1 MTLESAQYF
10 PEVSRKTL
18 LITGGTGTLG
28 NAIID
33 HLQNYTIFEKIII
46 YSRDEQKQQIMAEK
60 YNKDSRLRFFIGDV
74 RDKNRLRIAIAGIDY
89 IIHTAAL
96 KIVPSIEYNCME
108 AVKTNILGSQN
119 IIEVCAENKYIKKVM
134 GISTDKAV
142 HPINLYGTTKAAMEK
157 LFLSAAVYCPLTK
170 FSICRYGNVTNSRGS
185 VIPYFK
191 ELINQNKA
199 LTVTDLAMTRFY
211 ITKENAAKF
220 VIDSLLSMQGEEI
233 FIPEMK
239 AYRIS
244 DLAEIL
250 VENNEMQLS
259 SSCCG
264 LIKETG
270 KRPGEKIHE
279 DLVAKHEFEY
289 LYEHDNNYIISKKIN
304 QEYKYIL
311 DNAKLSGIATK
322 DTYNS
327 SMFIMSKDELRT
339 TLERD
344 GIIDKANQN
353 NVVEL
358 GAHK

>member
-1 MTLESAQYF
+1 MTLESAHYF

-60 YNKDSRLRFFIGDV
+60 YNQDSRLRFFIGDV

-89 IIHTAAL
+89 IIHAAAL

-119 IIEVCAENKYIKKVM
+119 IIEVCAENKYIKKVI

-142 HPINLYGTTKAAMEK
+142 QPINLYGTTKATMEK
-157 LFLSAAVYCPLTK
+157 LFLSAAAYCPHTK
-170 FSICRYGNVTNSRGS
+170 FSVCRYGNVTNSRGS

-250 VENNEMQLS
+250 LENHISVQA
-259 SSCCG
+259 
-264 LIKETG
+264 IRETG
-270 KRPGEKIHE
+270 VRPGEKIHE

-289 LYEHDNNYIISKKIN
+289 LYEYDNNYIISKRIN

-311 DNAKLSGIATK
+311 DNAKLSGIPTK

-327 SMFIMSKDELRT
+327 SMFIMSKDELRA

-344 GIIDKANQN
+344 KIIDKTTKAN
-353 NVVEL
+353 VIEL